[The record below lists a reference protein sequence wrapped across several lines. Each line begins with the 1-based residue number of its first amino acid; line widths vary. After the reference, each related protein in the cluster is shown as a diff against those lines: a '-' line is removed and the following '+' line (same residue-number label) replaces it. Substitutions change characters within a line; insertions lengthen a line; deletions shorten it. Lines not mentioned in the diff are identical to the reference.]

1 MNQYINPGNPVAH
14 YNETG
19 LEIFEQCDGKVD
31 YVIIGAGTCG
41 TITGVSRRLKE
52 LDPNIK
58 IIGIDPPG
66 SVLAVPEQ
74 FNKDNPSAS
83 SGQILEGVGYD
94 FLPRVFD

>member
-1 MNQYINPGNPVAH
+1 MAH

-31 YVIIGAGTCG
+31 YVVIGAGTGG

-66 SVLAVPEQ
+66 SVLAIPE
-74 FNKDNPSAS
+74 
-83 SGQILEGVGYD
+83 
-94 FLPRVFD
+94 